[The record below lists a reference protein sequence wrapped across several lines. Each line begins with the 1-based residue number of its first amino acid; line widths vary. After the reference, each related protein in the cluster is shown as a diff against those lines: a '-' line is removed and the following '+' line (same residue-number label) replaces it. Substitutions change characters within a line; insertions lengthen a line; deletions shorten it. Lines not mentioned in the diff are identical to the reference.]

1 MRTQFAETVD
11 LLIIG
16 GGINGAGI
24 ARDAAGRGLS
34 VLLCEQ
40 GDLGGATSSASS
52 KLIHGGLRY
61 LEHYAFRL
69 VAEALAEREVL
80 LNCAPHLIS
89 PLSFVLPHAKGM
101 RPAWLLRL
109 GLKLY
114 DHLGGA
120 GALSG
125 SHAVDLR
132 QSEYGAALKAEF
144 KKGFVYSDCRVDDA
158 RLVIANARGAQELG
172 ARILPRTRCIS
183 ARRNGEFWEAILERG
198 SDRIEVKVKAKALV
212 NAAGPW
218 VRSLFDDVI
227 QQQARHNVRL
237 VKGSHIVVPRLY
249 QGDHAYLLQN
259 HDRRVVLTIPFQ
271 EKFTLIGT
279 TDIPYQGNPAA
290 VTASDSEVAYLC
302 EAVNCYLA
310 SKVYPP
316 EVVWSYSGVRALY
329 DDGQPN
335 PSDVSRDYKLSVET
349 DGRGRLPLLSVY
361 GGKITTYRKLAE
373 AALKN
378 LAPWFTAMKS
388 PWTVQ
393 QPLPGGDIPN
403 CDFERFLTEL
413 GNAYP
418 QLPPVVLRGVAQR
431 HGSLAREVLQD
442 VRNVSGLG
450 ENFGAGLFGREVDYF
465 IEREWAQTAEDI
477 LWRRSKAGL
486 RLSMAQKQALERY
499 VFNKLAA
506 AGRGSARSRSA

>member
-1 MRTQFAETVD
+1 MQTQFAETVD

-69 VAEALAEREVL
+69 VTEALAEREVL
-80 LNCAPHLIS
+80 LKTAPHLIS
-89 PLSFVLPHAKGM
+89 PLSFVLPHAKEM
-101 RPAWLLRL
+101 RPAWMLRL

-125 SHAVDLR
+125 SRAVDLR
-132 QSEYGAALKAEF
+132 QSEYGAALKTEF
-144 KKGFVYSDCRVDDA
+144 EKGFVYSDCRVDDA

-172 ARILPRTRCIS
+172 ARILPRTRCKS
-183 ARRNGEFWEAILERG
+183 AWRNGEFWEAVLECG
-198 SDRIEVKVKAKALV
+198 SESIEVKAKALV
-212 NAAGPW
+212 NATGPW
-218 VRSLFDDVI
+218 VHSLFDDVI
-227 QQQARHNVRL
+227 EQNARHNIRL

-279 TDIPYQGNPAA
+279 TDIPYQGDPAVVA
-290 VTASDSEVAYLC
+290 ASDSEVVYLC
-302 EAVNCYLA
+302 EAVNRYLA
-310 SKVYPP
+310 GKIYPS

-335 PSDVSRDYKLSVET
+335 PSEVSRDYKLTVDT
-349 DGRGRLPLLSVY
+349 DGKGKLPLLSVF

-388 PWTVQ
+388 SWTAQ

-403 CDFERFLTEL
+403 PDFEHFLDDL

-418 QLPPVVLRGVAQR
+418 QLPKNFMRDLALR

-442 VRNVSGLG
+442 SRDVSDLG
-450 ENFGAGLFGREVDYF
+450 ENFGAELFGREVDYF

-477 LWRRSKAGL
+477 LWRRSKVGL
-486 RLSMAQKQALERY
+486 HLGKAQKQAVERY
-499 VFNKLAA
+499 VFNHWHTAA
-506 AGRGSARSRSA
+506 SRGSVRSRSW